1 MRYSKTLSSFRVGL
15 GVWQSACLVD
25 FSAYLGT
32 VFPLGFSLWFSS
44 FVLTSFVRLYGGRW
58 MSFALLCKKTLCIT
72 SFSRRLCSLLRSFYC
87 VRSICLYIPALRN
100 LREFERAK
108 NDCLISCP
116 YKQNKTFI
124 CQYTCYIVI
133 SLSVC
138 VYSCM
143 QVVRRNTT
151 YNIFASSVPRV
162 CAVLRII

>member
-1 MRYSKTLSSFRVGL
+1 MSLAVGLSGRLLGLFRCGYSFRI
-15 GVWQSACLVD
+15 
-25 FSAYLGT
+25 
-32 VFPLGFSLWFSS
+32 FPLVSS
-44 FVLTSFVRLYGGRW
+44 SVVCLSYRWCRLC
-58 MSFALLCKKTLCIT
+58 MPFALFGKDMLRVTCYSC
-72 SFSRRLCSLLRSFYC
+72 RLCSLLRSFYC

-151 YNIFASSVPRV
+151 YNIFASYVPRV